1 MHFNATEHPTRQWI
15 VQQLREAF
23 PEDSAPKYL
32 LLDRDGRFSGDVAR
46 MLECL
51 GSNLIRTAYRSPWQ
65 NGLAERWVG
74 SCRRELLD
82 HVIVLSESHLRRLV
96 PEYLHY
102 YHEDRV
108 HDALNKDTPT
118 GRVLERRQTDAAR
131 VVAVPRVGGLHHR
144 YQWQTAA

>member
-1 MHFNATEHPTRQWI
+1 
-15 VQQLREAF
+15 
-23 PEDSAPKYL
+23 
-32 LLDRDGRFSGDVAR
+32 

-65 NGLAERWVG
+65 NGVAERWVG

-96 PEYLHY
+96 REYLHY

-131 VVAVPRVGGLHHR
+131 VVAVPRVGASIIAISGRRPNEVYEPRSFPFRCCFLS
-144 YQWQTAA
+144 